1 MENSMNI
8 YDIAKE
14 AGVSISTVSRVLN
27 NGKTS
32 EKTRKRV
39 QLILDKYNY
48 KPNAIARGL
57 VAKTMKTIGVLIVD
71 IRVNHFANTAYII
84 EQEFRKRG
92 YNVLLCN
99 TGGSMDNNIKYINML
114 SERQVDGLVLVGSI
128 FNEIQNEPSII
139 RILENIPVVMA
150 NGHLNLPNSYS
161 VIVDDYFGIKLAVD
175 HLFGKGHQKI
185 LYVQD
190 METFSAKE
198 KKKGFIGAMKEHG
211 LYSGENNIIFK
222 CKHGL
227 EGGKEVVRKIVE
239 SKIEFSAIVFGEDLT
254 AIGAMKE
261 LKEIGYEIPKDV
273 AITGYNNLDYALITD
288 TELTSVDNK
297 YDLLADLSVQLLS
310 GLIEKK
316 ESMAFLTIKPSLVVR
331 KSS

>member
-1 MENSMNI
+1 MNI
-8 YDIAKE
+8 YDIAEE

-32 EKTRKRV
+32 EKTRKKV
-39 QLILDKYNY
+39 QSILDKYNY

-57 VAKTMKTIGVLIVD
+57 VVKTMKTIGVLIVD
-71 IRVNHFANTAYII
+71 IRVNHYANTAYII
-84 EQEFRKRG
+84 EQEFRERG

-128 FNEIQNEPSII
+128 FNEIQKEAGIMK
-139 RILENIPVVMA
+139 ILENIPVVMA
-150 NGHLNLPNSYS
+150 NGHLNLRNSYS
-161 VIVDDYFGIKLAVD
+161 VIVDDYLGIKLAVD
-175 HLFGKGHQKI
+175 HLFEKGHRKI

-190 METFSAKE
+190 METSSAKE
-198 KKKGFIGAMKEHG
+198 KKKGFVGAMKEHG
-211 LYSGENNIIFK
+211 LYNNENNIIFT
-222 CKHGL
+222 CKYGL
-227 EGGKEVVRKIVE
+227 EGGKEVVRKIVQT
-239 SKIEFSAIVFGEDLT
+239 KIEFSAIVFGEDLT

-297 YDLLADLSVQLLS
+297 YDLLAHLSVQLLA
-310 GLIEKK
+310 GLIEKRD
-316 ESMAFLTIKPSLVVR
+316 SMASLTIKPSLVVR

>member
-1 MENSMNI
+1 MNI

-14 AGVSISTVSRVLN
+14 AGVSISTVSRVMN

-32 EKTRKRV
+32 EKTRKQV
-39 QLILDKYNY
+39 QTVLDKYNY

-57 VAKTMKTIGVLIVD
+57 VVKTMKTIGILIVD
-71 IRVNHFANTAYII
+71 IRVNHYANTAYII
-84 EQEFRKRG
+84 EQEFRERG

-128 FNEIQNEPSII
+128 FNEIEKEPDIM

-150 NGHLNLPNSYS
+150 NGHLSLPNSYS
-161 VIVDDYFGIKLAVD
+161 VLVDDYFGIKLAVD
-175 HLFGKGHQKI
+175 HLVEKGHKKI

-190 METFSAKE
+190 METSSAKD
-198 KKKGFIGAMKEHG
+198 KKKGFIGAMREHG
-211 LYSGENNIIFK
+211 LYNGENSIIFT
-222 CKHGL
+222 CRYGL
-227 EGGKEVVRKIVE
+227 EGGKEVVRKIIQ
-239 SKIEFSAIVFGEDLT
+239 SKLEFSAIVFGEDLT

-261 LKEIGYEIPKDV
+261 LKEMGYKIPQDIAV
-273 AITGYNNLDYALITD
+273 TGYNNLDYALITD

-297 YDLLADLSVQLLS
+297 YSLLAHLSVQLLE

-316 ESMAFLTIKPSLVVR
+316 GNMASLTISPSLVVR